1 VAARIAIVTPYWQE
15 PRAMLERCIASVASQ
30 TVPVDHLLIAD
41 GAPEDWLDGERVRH
55 IRLDRN
61 HADFGNVARGTAAL
75 LAAGEGYDAIAFLDA
90 DNRID
95 ADHAAVC
102 LAAAQSGAVDVV
114 VARRRFELPDGTPVP
129 AVEDTG
135 LVDTNC
141 LFLLRGAFPV
151 IARWALIPPAL
162 AAIGDRLFHAALV
175 RAGLAMV
182 TTGQPSVTYVSKWVA
197 HYAVLGRA
205 IPEGARN
212 LDLAAIAN
220 WLSGLTAEE
229 RAMLDHLVGAQV
241 QPLRGAVGSTDPRN
255 GR

>member
-1 VAARIAIVTPYWQE
+1 MAARIAIVTPYWQE
-15 PRAMLERCIASVASQ
+15 QRAVLERCITSVAAQS
-30 TVPVDHLLIAD
+30 VPVDHLLIAD
-41 GAPEDWLDGERVRH
+41 GAAQDWLDGEALRH

-61 HADFGNVARGTAAL
+61 HADFGNVARGTGAL

-95 ADHAAVC
+95 ADHAALC
-102 LAAAQSGAVDVV
+102 LEAARSGPVDVV
-114 VARRRFELPDGTPVP
+114 VARRRFELRDGTPVP
-129 AVEDTG
+129 AADDAE

-151 IARWALIPPAL
+151 IARWALIPSAL

-175 RAGLAMV
+175 QAGSRI
-182 TTGQPSVTYVSKWVA
+182 TTTDRSSVTYVSHWAA
-197 HYAVLGRA
+197 HHAALGRA
-205 IPEGARN
+205 IPAGARD
-212 LDLAAIAN
+212 LDLAAMAE

-241 QPLRGAVGSTDPRN
+241 RPV
-255 GR
+255 